1 MGYGILR
8 LVPHTFPHSIQ
19 RGFATM
25 CSSQFV
31 RFFCVG
37 GNFLL
42 VRFHLLDADILMLGM
57 KMPKKYVSGPFWSL
71 ICVALFCNTVF
82 VLVRLQC
89 VNLLVVFLNMY
100 KL

>member
-8 LVPHTFPHSIQ
+8 LAPHTFPPSIG

-31 RFFCVG
+31 RFFCIG
-37 GNFLL
+37 GKFLL
-42 VRFHLLDADILMLGM
+42 VRFPLLDVDILMLGM
-57 KMPKKYVSGPFWSL
+57 KIPKKYVSSPFWSL

-89 VNLLVVFLNMY
+89 ANLLVVFFNMY